1 MNTVGFMPY
10 RRPVPFVRHGV
21 PEICLQS
28 LRRQLWSAVWRK
40 GMGVFRRIGIIPL
53 AAARRRRRILLCM
66 ILFFGG
72 GFGETSNQDIC
83 AKSGGIRA
91 AKR

>member
-1 MNTVGFMPY
+1 M
-10 RRPVPFVRHGV
+10 
-21 PEICLQS
+21 
-28 LRRQLWSAVWRK
+28 SAVIAQAALERCVEK

-66 ILFFGG
+66 ILFYGG

-83 AKSGGIRA
+83 A
-91 AKR
+91 